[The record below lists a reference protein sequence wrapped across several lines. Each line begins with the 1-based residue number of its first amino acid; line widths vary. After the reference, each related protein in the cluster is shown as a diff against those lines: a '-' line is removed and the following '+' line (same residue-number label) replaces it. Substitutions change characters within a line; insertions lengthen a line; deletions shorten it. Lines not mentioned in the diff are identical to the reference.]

1 LFSISHLQASI
12 TPEFVMRG
20 CPLDWCMDEKWFVLV
35 QVGAPHH
42 FDKMFFRFKALFYS
56 NRSVFDKT
64 HPFRISQQKTVPN
77 DFI

>member
-1 LFSISHLQASI
+1 
-12 TPEFVMRG
+12 
-20 CPLDWCMDEKWFVLV
+20 MDEKWFVLV

-42 FDKMFFRFKALFYS
+42 FDKMFFRLKALFYS